1 MLKRNNKN
9 GTQSQR
15 RCQCFVSKDVLKDS
29 EHNRTESTSGK
40 NNPYQVLSRVW
51 QNLLNNFF
59 TEHLPGHKSQQGY
72 KKSTATHKEKQCL
85 QDIDIKDS
93 WKLYLQILYAHA
105 WKHFLQIH
113 LLCNCTKGTIFCLS
127 HSNNNTYY
135 SFL

>member
-1 MLKRNNKN
+1 MLKRNNTN

-15 RCQCFVSKDVLKDS
+15 CCQCFVSKDVLKDS

-93 WKLYLQILYAHA
+93 
-105 WKHFLQIH
+105 
-113 LLCNCTKGTIFCLS
+113 
-127 HSNNNTYY
+127 
-135 SFL
+135 